1 MNLTNLSIGKKILLS
16 FSAVVAIIALLAG
29 GTYWSFAQ
37 LERANDLNNRAHQA
51 VEMSKDMSGDYL
63 NIVWATLGYGFT
75 DDPGHLKWKNEHVG
89 DFEQHLEQL
98 KVLVAGDAAQQARL
112 LRILAE
118 YRKWVAQTVQPI
130 FALRQQVHTG
140 QATPE
145 AFITYVK
152 AQGIYANTDALLD
165 EMGKFDEAQQ
175 ALLAQSGVDA
185 GRLESRTHLLLLG
198 GPIAAVLLAL
208 LLSLWLTCAVCGPL
222 RHAVSV
228 AQAVA
233 GGDLSS
239 TIGTA
244 SNDETGQLIRAL
256 GEMND
261 SLVRIVAR
269 VRSGSD
275 SISTASSQIAAGNLD
290 LSSRTEDQ
298 AGSLETTASS
308 MEQLTMTVRQ
318 NAEHARQANQ
328 LATATRDVALQ
339 GGAAVAEVVATME
352 AISHS
357 SRRVVDIIE
366 VINAI
371 ASQTNILALNA
382 AVEAARAGEQ
392 GRGFAVVAA
401 EVRTLAQRSA
411 AAASQIK
418 QLIDDTVGKVHAG
431 GQLVGRAGATMEEVV
446 AGVQQVTQMVSA
458 IASAS
463 HEQSTGIVRVN
474 QAIVQMDQM
483 TQQNAALVEQAAAA
497 AGSLQEQ
504 AQELAQIVRVFK
516 LEEAAADPGQHWHG
530 GAHLQLPAA

>member
-1 MNLTNLSIGKKILLS
+1 
-16 FSAVVAIIALLAG
+16 
-29 GTYWSFAQ
+29 
-37 LERANDLNNRAHQA
+37 
-51 VEMSKDMSGDYL
+51 
-63 NIVWATLGYGFT
+63 
-75 DDPGHLKWKNEHVG
+75 
-89 DFEQHLEQL
+89 
-98 KVLVAGDAAQQARL
+98 
-112 LRILAE
+112 
-118 YRKWVAQTVQPI
+118 
-130 FALRQQVHTG
+130 
-140 QATPE
+140 
-145 AFITYVK
+145 
-152 AQGIYANTDALLD
+152 
-165 EMGKFDEAQQ
+165 
-175 ALLAQSGVDA
+175 
-185 GRLESRTHLLLLG
+185 
-198 GPIAAVLLAL
+198 
-208 LLSLWLTCAVCGPL
+208 
-222 RHAVSV
+222 
-228 AQAVA
+228 
-233 GGDLSS
+233 
-239 TIGTA
+239 
-244 SNDETGQLIRAL
+244 
-256 GEMND
+256 
-261 SLVRIVAR
+261 VRIVAR